1 MLNSDVMKQLLIGF
15 LFVVFLCNSASAQV
29 RVTDRKLSRAEI
41 ARLNAESKRDSI
53 ASTFEHLELN
63 GKPFRSRIERIII
76 PRGDSTRIKF
86 VFDNTFIRVAV
97 EGGGETTPEDIKK
110 GSFMA
115 VIRPQKT
122 TWVKFVT
129 EQKYPGIEKIMVRE
143 HGYRV
148 IVVDPEKYDSIMVEY
163 NKLEDYSKERSAFL
177 DTLSGGSW
185 NDFKSGKIK

>member
-1 MLNSDVMKQLLIGF
+1 MKKFFF
-15 LFVVFLCNSASAQV
+15 LVLFAAFLCNSASAQS
-29 RVTDRKLSRAEI
+29 RVVDREPSRKEI
-41 ARLNAESKRDSI
+41 ARLNAISKRDSI

-86 VFDNTFIRVAV
+86 VFNNTFIRVAV
-97 EGGGETTPEDIKK
+97 EGGGETTPEDIRK

-129 EQKYPGIEKIMVRE
+129 EQKYPGIERIMVRE

-148 IVVDPEKYDSIMVEY
+148 IVVEPEKYDSIMVEN
-163 NKLEDYSKERSAFL
+163 NKFEDYSKERSDFL
-177 DTLSGGSW
+177 DKLAGGSW
-185 NDFKSGKIK
+185 YDFRSGKIK

>member
-1 MLNSDVMKQLLIGF
+1 MKKKIFAALLSFFAVAGIA
-15 LFVVFLCNSASAQV
+15 L
-29 RVTDRKLSRAEI
+29 AENEP
-41 ARLNAESKRDSI
+41 LDLKVNDSKRKQERIRKQEINDSI

-63 GKPFRSRIERIII
+63 GKPFRSRLERIII

-86 VFDNTFIRVAV
+86 VFNNTFIRVAV
-97 EGGGETTPEDIKK
+97 EGGGETTPEDIRK

-129 EQKYPGIEKIMVRE
+129 EQKYPGIERIMVRE

-148 IVVDPEKYDSIMVEY
+148 IVVEPEKYDSIMGEY
-163 NKLEDYSKERSAFL
+163 NKFEDYSKEQSDFL
-177 DTLSGGSW
+177 DKLAGGSW
-185 NDFKSGKIK
+185 YDFRNGKIK

>member
-1 MLNSDVMKQLLIGF
+1 MKRLLIGI
-15 LFVVFLCNSASAQV
+15 LLAVLCCNSASAQSRGV
-29 RVTDRKLSRAEI
+29 DREPSRKEI
-41 ARLNAESKRDSI
+41 ARLNAESERDAI

-76 PRGDSTRIKF
+76 PRGDSTRIKC
-86 VFDNTFIRVAV
+86 VFDRTIIRIAV

-129 EQKYPGIEKIMVRE
+129 EEKYQGIERIMVRE

-148 IVVDPEKYDSIMVEY
+148 IVVDPEKYDSIMVEH
-163 NKLEDYSKERSAFL
+163 NKVEGNSQKRSDFL
-177 DTLSGGSW
+177 DKLAGGSW
-185 NDFKSGKIK
+185 YDFRSGKIK